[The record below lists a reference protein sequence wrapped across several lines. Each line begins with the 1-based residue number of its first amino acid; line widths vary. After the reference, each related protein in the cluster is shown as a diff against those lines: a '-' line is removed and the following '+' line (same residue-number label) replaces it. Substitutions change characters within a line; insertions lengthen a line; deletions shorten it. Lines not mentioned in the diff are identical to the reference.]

1 MSEHFYRV
9 VVCEDEPLLLERMR
23 RKIDHLDCGF
33 RVTACAENGREA
45 LDVFVMSGADLVV
58 TDIRMP
64 VMDGIELIRRLR
76 ELQPRL
82 ECALISGYGDFEYAR
97 TALRL
102 GVCEYLLK
110 PVSEDELR
118 GALVRIREKLDE
130 RRVEL
135 KSELVPCEKAG
146 ADGVIEQLGAYIR
159 EHAFEEIQLSELI
172 ARTNYHPNYVS
183 RLFGRRF
190 GTPPQ
195 RYQILLRM
203 NEAKRLLMLLPDE
216 PVRRIAQRVGYPD
229 QNYFTRVFR
238 QTTGVSPQ
246 RFRRENAPAR

>member
-1 MSEHFYRV
+1 MDEHFYRG

-23 RKIDHLDCGF
+23 RKIDQLDCGF
-33 RVTACAENGREA
+33 RVIGCADNGQEA
-45 LDVFVMSGADLVV
+45 LDILADAGADLVV

-64 VMDGIELIRRLR
+64 VMDGIELIRRVR
-76 ELQPRL
+76 EQQPRL

-110 PVSEDELR
+110 PVSEEELR
-118 GALVRIREKLDE
+118 QALVRIREKLEE
-130 RRVEL
+130 RRGEL
-135 KSELVPCEKAG
+135 KSELATAEEAG
-146 ADGVIEQLGAYIR
+146 VDGVIEQLGAYIR
-159 EHAFEEIQLSELI
+159 DHAFEEIQFAELI

-183 RLFGRRF
+183 RLFSKRF

-195 RYQILLRM
+195 RYQILQRM

-246 RFRRENAPAR
+246 RFRREKNPEQ

>member
-1 MSEHFYRV
+1 MDEHFYRV
-9 VVCEDEPLLLERMR
+9 VVCEDEPLLLDRMR

-33 RVTACAENGREA
+33 RVTGCAENGREA
-45 LDVFVMSGADLVV
+45 LELLAEAGADLVI

-64 VMDGIELIRRLR
+64 VMDGIELIRRVR
-76 ELQPRL
+76 EQQPRL
-82 ECALISGYGDFEYAR
+82 ECALISGHGDFEYAR

-102 GVCEYLLK
+102 GICEYLLK
-110 PVSEDELR
+110 PVSEDELQQ
-118 GALVRIREKLDE
+118 ALVRIREKLDGW
-130 RRVEL
+130 RGEL
-135 KSELVPCEKAG
+135 KSELAPAEEAG

-159 EHAFEEIQLSELI
+159 EHAFEEIQFAELI
-172 ARTNYHPNYVS
+172 TRTNYHPNYIS
-183 RLFGRRF
+183 RLFGKRF
-190 GTPPQ
+190 GAPPQ
-195 RYQILLRM
+195 RYQILQRM

-246 RFRRENAPAR
+246 RFRKEKSPER